1 MDENKVIVS
10 TEMKQALVNLVKSRR
25 DLCDH
30 VRCDEDAVCPL

>member
-10 TEMKQALVNLVKSRR
+10 TEMKQASAKSRR

-30 VRCDEDAVCPL
+30 VRCDKDAVCPL